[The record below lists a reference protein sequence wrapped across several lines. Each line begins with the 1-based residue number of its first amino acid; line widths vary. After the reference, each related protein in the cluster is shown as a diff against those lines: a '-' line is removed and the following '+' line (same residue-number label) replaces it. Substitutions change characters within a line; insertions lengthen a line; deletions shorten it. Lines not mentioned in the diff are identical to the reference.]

1 MVIEW
6 YLFSILSCLMY
17 MSALS
22 TNCEFVRFLKCLI
35 ECKGAVAMFAQQR
48 QEVTLIVLFGMIY
61 GSEALFIL
69 PYCALLEITSS
80 VN

>member
-1 MVIEW
+1 MVIEGF
-6 YLFSILSCLMY
+6 LFFILFRLTY

-22 TNCEFVRFLKCLI
+22 TNCEFVKFLKCLI

-69 PYCALLEITSS
+69 LYCAL
-80 VN
+80 

>member
-1 MVIEW
+1 
-6 YLFSILSCLMY
+6 

-22 TNCEFVRFLKCLI
+22 SNCEFVKFLKCLI
-35 ECKGAVAMFAQQR
+35 ECKGAVVMFAQHW

-69 PYCALLEITSS
+69 LYYALLEITSS
-80 VN
+80 VR

>member
-1 MVIEW
+1 
-6 YLFSILSCLMY
+6 

-22 TNCEFVRFLKCLI
+22 TNCEFIKFLKCLI
-35 ECKGAVAMFAQQR
+35 ECKGAVVMFAQHW

-69 PYCALLEITSS
+69 LYCALLEITSS
-80 VN
+80 VR